1 MVFLVS
7 SSHIS
12 LFLYDLVHVAL
23 FISLVSLLWIR
34 SLAFPWVWST
44 SWSSLISIAM
54 FLASSL
60 VGTLWWAGLDISKI
74 CVFLLLLAICC
85 VCKLY
90 LGSSYILIDELG
102 LIDDS
107 ELLVLVLND
116 TIIMNSDNLGRPHL
130 NITITFA
137 RSFYKFTSRK
147 WRFFVTIFKRIVMNA
162 LVFNLP
168 LTSLRQNN

>member
-1 MVFLVS
+1 MLFLVG

-23 FISLVSLLWIR
+23 FISFVSLLWIR

-44 SWSSLISIAM
+44 SWSPLISIVI
-54 FLASSL
+54 FLASSI
-60 VGTLWWAGLDISKI
+60 VGTLRWAGLDVSEIYI
-74 CVFLLLLAICC
+74 FLLLLPIRGI
-85 VCKLY
+85 CKLY
-90 LGSSYILIDELG
+90 LDSSYILIGELG
-102 LIDDS
+102 LIGDS
-107 ELLVLVLND
+107 EFLIVVLD
-116 TIIMNSDNLGRPHL
+116 GIIIMNSDNLSWPHL

-147 WRFFVTIFKRIVMNA
+147 WRFFVAIFKRITVDT